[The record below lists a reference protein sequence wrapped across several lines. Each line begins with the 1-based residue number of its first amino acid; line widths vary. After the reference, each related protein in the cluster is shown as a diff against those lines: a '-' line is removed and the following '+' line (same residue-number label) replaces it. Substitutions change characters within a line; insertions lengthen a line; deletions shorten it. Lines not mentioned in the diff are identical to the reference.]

1 MGKYRNKEYEL
12 ENVSVFNEDTKFN
25 GNMFFKN
32 PIQIRGE
39 YKGTINTDS
48 ILIISKD
55 ASVTANINSRILI
68 LEGILKGN
76 VKALEKVDI
85 QPSGRLFGNITTAKL
100 KIADGVIFEGT
111 CNMIKNNIQT
121 SKIQEVQ

>member
-12 ENVSVFNEDTKFN
+12 ENVSVFKEDTKFN
-25 GNMFFKN
+25 GNIFFKN
-32 PIQIRGE
+32 PVQILGE

-48 ILIISKD
+48 ILIISKN

-68 LEGILKGN
+68 LEGILKGD

-85 QPSGRLFGNITTAKL
+85 LPSGRLFGNITTAKL

-111 CNMIKNNIQT
+111 CNMIKNNIQR
-121 SKIQEVQ
+121 SKMQEVQ